1 MRPSRMTRKI
11 FGITRRGGTALVIVL
26 LGGCASGNSGDA
38 KAPPTDKDQQGANLK
53 LNAWLQQQQLDVPTA
68 VYRLASPDKIKIVA
82 PGVKEIDGEQA
93 VVRSDGKV
101 GLNLIG
107 EVNAGGKTPAE
118 VSEAISEKL
127 TKFYKADTI
136 DVSVQVLE
144 FKSQHYYVFG
154 QVIEPGIK
162 AYTGR
167 DTVLRVL
174 ADAKL
179 NEKAWPEK
187 VVIVRPNE
195 DVSVHQRVTVDL
207 KEMYENG
214 TNKQNFLIEAGDVVF
229 VPPSPLA
236 QIDDTF
242 RKLITPIIPATQLGE
257 IVRAGGL

>member
-1 MRPSRMTRKI
+1 MTR
-11 FGITRRGGTALVIVL
+11 GIIGIACCGGTAMAIAL
-26 LGGCASGNSGDA
+26 LGGCASGGDQ
-38 KAPPTDKDQQGANLK
+38 KSTPTPKDEQGANLK
-53 LNAWLQQQQLDVPTA
+53 LNAWLQQQPLDVPTA
-68 VYRLASPDKIKIVA
+68 VYRLASPDKIKVVA
-82 PGVKEIDGEQA
+82 PGIKEIDGEQA

-107 EVNAGGKTPAE
+107 EVDAGGKTPAE

-136 DVSVQVLE
+136 DVSVQVQE
-144 FKSQHYYVFG
+144 FKSQHFYVFG
-154 QVIEPGIK
+154 QVLEPCVK

-167 DTVLRVL
+167 DTVLRAL

-179 NEKAWPEK
+179 NEKAWPQK

-195 DVSVHQRVTVDL
+195 AVSIHQRVTVDL
-207 KEMYENG
+207 KQMYENG
-214 TNKQNFLIEAGDVVF
+214 TSKQNFLIEAGDVIF

-236 QIDDTF
+236 RIDDTF

-257 IVRAGGL
+257 IVRAGGI